1 MNKPKIEFVPGCFDD
16 FEGTQEELNELVAA
30 IQEMIDNDTI
40 FENSR
45 ELTEE
50 DFEELSEEAKAKI
63 ISFFEDEDQPPKRN
77 LQ

>member
-63 ISFFEDEDQPPKRN
+63 ISFFEDEDQPPNRN

>member
-30 IQEMIDNDTI
+30 IQEMVDNDTI

-50 DFEELSEEAKAKI
+50 DFDELSDEAKAKI
-63 ISFFEDEDQPPKRN
+63 ISFFEEDQSPKRN